1 MKAIKRIVKQIFC
14 KHDYWLYGIFTMG
27 GRDHEYKDM
36 MCRCSKCG
44 KEKSYKFKKELDK
57 FKELWY
63 NKYVIKGA
71 SAPKKGIETNEK
83 C

>member
-1 MKAIKRIVKQIFC
+1 MKQAIKRIWKRLTC

-27 GRDHEYKDM
+27 ARDHEYKDM

-57 FKELWY
+57 FKEL
-63 NKYVIKGA
+63 
-71 SAPKKGIETNEK
+71 
-83 C
+83 